1 MTAVRIPRPV
11 RKKPG
16 FKRRSSPP
24 PAARKLLLASLL
36 SGLILLGALAIVF
49 VPRGFLYEPLP
60 VLPRIAF
67 ELNTSTG
74 SPRVVVSAVSVVR
87 SLSGFNAT
95 YSRPAG
101 LLATIDPLLDNRTN
115 GTFSFHDVDRDGNL
129 SVGDEFWV
137 VYNGNETL
145 RVTYKPGRSIVG
157 FWPALP

>member
-1 MTAVRIPRPV
+1 MRIPRPV

-67 ELNTSTG
+67 TLNTTG
-74 SPRVVVSAVSVVR
+74 GTYRIIVTAVSAVR
-87 SLSGFNAT
+87 PLSEFNAT
-95 YSRPAG
+95 YSRGAA
-101 LLATIDPLLDNRTN
+101 LLGSIDPLNDSAAN
-115 GTFSFHDVDRDGNL
+115 GTLTFLDSDHNGNL
-129 SVGDEFWV
+129 SVGDEFRV
-137 VYNGNETL
+137 TTFTFNEVL

-157 FWPALP
+157 FWPPLP